1 MHAKQLLEVIQ
12 DCKIRIEYEEHVP
25 LYKRYQEITTGT
37 ELNPQFGLISRTTT
51 AEEEQNSHNRNR
63 KLRIKRTLFFC
74 LLLIFFLRYEGFAVL
89 RS

>member
-37 ELNPQFGLISRTTT
+37 ELTHSLALLVEPLLLKKNKIRTT
-51 AEEEQNSHNRNR
+51 EIE
-63 KLRIKRTLFFC
+63 K
-74 LLLIFFLRYEGFAVL
+74 YEL
-89 RS
+89 KERSFSVFY